1 MSNSFNDSSQGEPL
15 GQNSPYSRDFSGNRA
30 EASTDSTNQ
39 FATAGS
45 GWEDPRFT
53 TAMPQYE
60 AYGGAPSNPGG
71 HGKSKPRGKGLSA
84 LAVAALVVCSAAIG
98 GGAGAWMASRSQPE
112 VASNNALDKPAETRQ
127 VAAADGSVEKVA
139 QKVLP
144 SVVSITTVTG
154 QGMASGSGSILSSD
168 GLVLT
173 NNHVVAGAEQGGE
186 MEVLLSDG
194 TTHPAKLVAGD
205 ASTDIAVIRIEGVN
219 GLRPI
224 SLGNSAQVQVG
235 QEVVAVG
242 SPLGLTSTVT
252 QGIVSAKNRPVST
265 QGEDGQSSVIDAIQ
279 TDAAI
284 NPGNSGGAL
293 VDMEGNL
300 IGVPSVIASNT
311 TGNEQAGSIG
321 LGFAIPIDQA
331 RRIAED
337 LIDTGNARM
346 PVIGAQIDTRP
357 ITRGALVREVTPDG
371 PADKAGLKR
380 GDVITKLDDRTL
392 DNGVALIAAIRSH
405 RIGDSV
411 TLTVTDE
418 RGGNERTIDVTLAEA
433 PN

>member
-1 MSNSFNDSSQGEPL
+1 MTNSFDTNSQGYGHDGPH
-15 GQNSPYSRDFSGNRA
+15 
-30 EASTDSTNQ
+30 
-39 FATAGS
+39 GS
-45 GWEDPRFT
+45 GSAGW
-53 TAMPQYE
+53 
-60 AYGGAPSNPGG
+60 GGANAGNATPEQPVTAQGWQTAPPSGAEQSRQSGP
-71 HGKSKPRGKGLSA
+71 KGLGA
-84 LAVAALVVCSAAIG
+84 LAIAALMLGSAAVGGGAAALVMSTNSSDSVT
-98 GGAGAWMASRSQPE
+98 Q
-112 VASNNALDKPAETRQ
+112 NALNQPAETRQ
-127 VAAADGSVEKVA
+127 VAAPAGSVEEVA

-144 SVVSITTVTG
+144 SVVSITTEMPGGV
-154 QGMASGSGSILSSD
+154 ASGSGSILSAD

-173 NNHVVAGAEQGGE
+173 NHHVVAGAEEGGR
-186 MEVLLSDG
+186 MQVLLSDG
-194 TTHPAKLVAGD
+194 STHPAKVVASD
-205 ASTDIAVIRIEGVN
+205 SATDIAVIRIEGVN

-224 SLGNSAQVQVG
+224 SLGNSSQVQVG

-252 QGIVSAKNRPVST
+252 QGIVSAKNRPVT
-265 QGEDGQSSVIDAIQ
+265 AAGENGESSVIDAIQ

-300 IGVPSVIASNT
+300 IGVPSVIASMKQ
-311 TGNEQAGSIG
+311 GSEQAGSIG

-337 LIDTGNARM
+337 LIETGHARM
-346 PVIGAQIDTRP
+346 PAIGAHIDTRP
-357 ITRGALVREVTPDG
+357 VTNGALVREVTPG
-371 PADKAGLKR
+371 SPAEKAGLKP
-380 GDVITKLDDRTL
+380 GDVITKLDDRSL

-411 TLTVTDE
+411 TLTVTDDK
-418 RGGNERTIDVTLAEA
+418 GGNERTVDVTLAEA